1 MLILILTLLAVLL
14 AIVFGLLARRGD
26 PNAVIA
32 EREGAALKR
41 GAGFNL
47 AAIACVLVAVFLF
60 ASTSYVVVGT
70 NETGHLRRIY
80 GGSDLPTGKII
91 AIDGQ
96 KGPQAEVLGPGFHF
110 IPFVNVLN
118 QVEQL
123 ELVTVPN
130 GSYGRLVAKDGLA
143 LPSGV
148 FMAPAIPDD
157 KLAGMLDAR
166 TFLTSGGL
174 RGAQETVLKPGV
186 YRLNRYLFDVEI
198 NNRTIASV
206 VPAGFVGVIK
216 SNVAAPGVAC
226 REEKV
231 QTADSSDAIVVPV
244 VPSGCVGIWRTVLL
258 PGAYYLNHQAYEMTQ
273 VDTRVQTWEYRG
285 GFRKRIIDLAIDDQG
300 RIRQVERF
308 VEQPTP
314 KGAADEAIFVKIE
327 GWDIPVE
334 LRVVVQVPPENA
346 PVVVGGVGGL
356 EQIEDRILT
365 PTIRSIVRN
374 VAGSS
379 IRVPVRNAAGELM
392 PGQFQT
398 RPTRVLDLIDNR
410 DALESTIE
418 QQIRIE
424 GRKAGIEIKE
434 VRMGEPSIPP
444 ELLVSRLREQ
454 LAEQLSRAYARETD
468 AQKVRLD
475 TEAAR
480 ARADQQREFV
490 AAQIG
495 VQVAEQR
502 QKERQLLGQAER
514 GYLEELAKGQ
524 NAQANVLGQDRVA
537 YLQALEK
544 VLATLEKKPE
554 LVNLVGRLVPNTVV
568 TGGGDGLA
576 GAAALLSGALTG
588 AGAPARAPNG
598 AR

>member
-14 AIVFGLLARRGD
+14 AVIFSLMARRGD
-26 PNAVIA
+26 PEAVIA
-32 EREGAALKR
+32 QGQGTILKR
-41 GAGFNL
+41 RTGFNFVAIL
-47 AAIACVLVAVFLF
+47 AGLVGLFLF
-60 ASTSYVVVGT
+60 ASTSYVVVGP
-70 NETGHLRRIY
+70 NQAGHLKRIY
-80 GGSDLPTGKII
+80 GGADLPTGKII
-91 AIDGQ
+91 AVDGE
-96 KGPQAEVLGPGFHF
+96 KGPQADILGPGFHF

-118 QVEQL
+118 QVEQYDV
-123 ELVTVPN
+123 VTVPN
-130 GSYGRLVAKDGLA
+130 GSYGRLVANDGA
-143 LPSGV
+143 PTPTGV
-148 FMAPAIPDD
+148 FMAPAIPDNRIEQ
-157 KLAGMLDAR
+157 MLDGR
-166 TFLTSGGL
+166 TFLTSGGY

-186 YRLNRYLFDVEI
+186 YRLNRYLFEVEI
-198 NNRTIASV
+198 NNRTLASV

-216 SNVAAPGVAC
+216 SNVAAPGIAC
-226 REEKV
+226 REEKA

-244 VPSGCVGIWRTVLL
+244 VPAGCVGIWRSVLL
-258 PGAYYLNHQAYEMTQ
+258 PGAYYMNHQAYEITQ
-273 VDTRVQTWEYRG
+273 VDTRVQTWEYKG
-285 GFRKRIIDLAIDDQG
+285 GFRKRIIDLSVDDQG

-314 KGAADEAIFVKIE
+314 KEAADQAIFVKIE

-346 PVVVGGVGGL
+346 PLVVGGVGGL

-379 IRVPVRNAAGELM
+379 IRVPLRNQAGELAA
-392 PGQFQT
+392 GQFQT

-418 QQIRIE
+418 QQIRLE

-454 LAEQLSRAYARETD
+454 LAEQLSRAYTRETE

-554 LVNLVGRLVPNTVV
+554 LVNLVGKLVPNTMVMS
-568 TGGGDGLA
+568 GGDGLA
-576 GAAALLSGALTG
+576 GAAALLSGAL
-588 AGAPARAPNG
+588 APAATAQSRAAP
-598 AR
+598 R

>member
-1 MLILILTLLAVLL
+1 MLILILTLLALL
-14 AIVFGLLARRGD
+14 AAVVLAVLARRGD
-26 PNAVIA
+26 PEATITP
-32 EREGAALKR
+32 GAAPALKR
-41 GAGFNL
+41 GTTLGAGAGL
-47 AAIACVLVAVFLF
+47 AALVALFLF
-60 ASTSYVVVGT
+60 ASTSYVVVGP
-70 NETGHLRRIY
+70 NQAGHLKRIY
-80 GGSDLPTGKII
+80 GGADLPTGKII
-91 AIDGQ
+91 AVNGE
-96 KGPQAEVLGPGFHF
+96 KGPQADILGPGFHF
-110 IPFVNVLN
+110 IPFVNVLH
-118 QVEQL
+118 QVEQFDV
-123 ELVTVPN
+123 VTVPN
-130 GSYGRLVAKDGLA
+130 GSYGRLVANDGMA
-143 LPSGV
+143 TPTGT

-157 KLAGMLDAR
+157 RIEKMLDGR
-166 TFLTSGGL
+166 TFLTSGGF
-174 RGAQETVLKPGV
+174 RGAQETVLKPGI

-198 NNRTIASV
+198 NNRTVASV

-226 REEKV
+226 REEKA

-314 KGAADEAIFVKIE
+314 KEAADQAIFVKIE

-346 PVVVGGVGGL
+346 PLVVGGVGGL

-379 IRVPVRNAAGELM
+379 IRVPVRNAAGELA
-392 PGQFQT
+392 GQFQT

-418 QQIRIE
+418 QQIRVE

-454 LAEQLSRAYARETD
+454 LAEQLSRAYTRETE

-554 LVNLVGRLVPNTVV
+554 LVNLVGKLVPNTVV
-568 TGGGDGLA
+568 TSGGDGLA
-576 GAAALLSGALTG
+576 GAAALLSGALSSQSTTPT
-588 AGAPARAPNG
+588 AQNRAT
-598 AR
+598 R

>member
-14 AIVFGLLARRGD
+14 AVIFGLLARRGD

-32 EREGAALKR
+32 EREGASLKR
-41 GAGFNL
+41 RTGFNM
-47 AAIACVLVAVFLF
+47 AAIAAVLIAVFLF
-60 ASTSYVVVGT
+60 ASTSYVVVGP
-70 NETGHLRRIY
+70 NEAGHLKRIY

-96 KGPQAEVLGPGFHF
+96 KGPQADLLGPGFHF

-123 ELVTVPN
+123 DLVTIPN

-157 KLAGMLDAR
+157 KVAGMLDAR

-198 NNRTIASV
+198 NNRTVASI

-231 QTADSSDAIVVPV
+231 QTADTSDAIVVPV
-244 VPSGCVGIWRTVLL
+244 VPMGCVGIWRSVLL

-285 GFRKRIIDLAIDDQG
+285 GFRKRIIDLAVDDQG

-379 IRVPVRNAAGELM
+379 IRVPVRNAAGELA

-454 LAEQLSRAYARETD
+454 LAEQLSRAYSRETE

-576 GAAALLSGALTG
+576 GAAALLSSALTG
-588 AGAPARAPNG
+588 AGTPARNTSG